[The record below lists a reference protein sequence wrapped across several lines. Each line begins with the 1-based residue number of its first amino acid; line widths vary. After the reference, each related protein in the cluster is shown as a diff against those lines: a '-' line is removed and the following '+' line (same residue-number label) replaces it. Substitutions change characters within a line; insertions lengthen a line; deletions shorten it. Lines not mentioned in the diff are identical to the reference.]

1 VLSGL
6 KCNDPL
12 RTVTILVPNQKFGV
26 AVRRFLAR
34 GIDGRAGVAGLSVLT
49 VDRLAEQ
56 VATPTLVGSGRRPA
70 TDAVIAA
77 AWRRA
82 LDEEPG
88 SFALVATHPAT
99 VRALAAAHRELQ
111 EIDDAAHD
119 AIAQCGN
126 PVTADLVRLHRRV
139 VQVLAGSWYD
149 VTDLRRGNDGG
160 KGGDRAHRR
169 VPATGPAERR
179 NGLAPAA
186 GDRRRSRSDCGA
198 DR

>member
-1 VLSGL
+1 MTSFASAALGASAWRASAATGAPAYEALHTVLSGL

-149 VTDLRRGNDGG
+149 VTD
-160 KGGDRAHRR
+160 
-169 VPATGPAERR
+169 PAPRQ
-179 NGLAPAA
+179 
-186 GDRRRSRSDCGA
+186 RRR
-198 DR
+198 